1 MRVINGPAVQF
12 GLDLQYPALRPEQGR
27 AKLVGIHRRQPPDIP
42 ASSLPDLL
50 ASFAMHAPF
59 ARPDYYEASVPPT
72 AISRHRACPP
82 PGWKPGGKG
91 NRGAHRSAR
100 SASSYTPAASP
111 RLRRRLSARPPH
123 RLLEPAPELT
133 RLLESGH
140 VLHPGPHPPDW
151 SRRHRYGA
159 STTDSLALRL
169 LTLLAGP
176 GPSGSTGP
184 SRRCR
189 GCSRPPR
196 RSPDQ
201 AASSFTRPLR
211 RPGGGAL
218 PSPHEYSE
226 VGPERPAGVTTGGSL
241 RAASRTRRAPQSAP
255 GSPQASGG
263 SVVISCSAR
272 PWRWDACSPVVVA
285 RSAHSGRVE
294 QHHLTFGGPYAVAS
308 AQFLPRGAP
317 VLALLPPDHLFPQV

>member
-1 MRVINGPAVQF
+1 MTRGHRGSLF
-12 GLDLQYPALRPEQGR
+12 LRCR
-27 AKLVGIHRRQPPDIP
+27 AFSSLSSCRFIP
-42 ASSLPDLL
+42 A
-50 ASFAMHAPF
+50 H
-59 ARPDYYEASVPPT
+59 PT
-72 AISRHRACPP
+72 FT
-82 PGWKPGGKG
+82 
-91 NRGAHRSAR
+91 AHRSAR
-100 SASSYTPAASP
+100 SAPSYTPAASP

-140 VLHPGPHPPDW
+140 ALHPGPYPPDW

-159 STTDSLALRL
+159 SPADSLALRL

-176 GPSGSTGP
+176 GPSGSTSP

-218 PSPHEYSE
+218 PSPHEYTAPRGARK
-226 VGPERPAGVTTGGSL
+226 VGPGRGTGLPASPFPRT
-241 RAASRTRRAPQSAP
+241 ASRTRRASRPRNGLSA
-255 GSPQASGG
+255 
-263 SVVISCSAR
+263 
-272 PWRWDACSPVVVA
+272 SPV
-285 RSAHSGRVE
+285 RVY
-294 QHHLTFGGPYAVAS
+294 TWPS
-308 AQFLPRGAP
+308 RRAQRPG
-317 VLALLPPDHLFPQV
+317 

>member
-1 MRVINGPAVQF
+1 
-12 GLDLQYPALRPEQGR
+12 
-27 AKLVGIHRRQPPDIP
+27 
-42 ASSLPDLL
+42 
-50 ASFAMHAPF
+50 MHAPL
-59 ARPDYYEASVPPT
+59 ARPDYYEASAPPT

-82 PGWKPGGKG
+82 PRWKRDGKG
-91 NRGAHRSAR
+91 RPRTVPTFTAHRSAR
-100 SASSYTPAASP
+100 SAPSYTPAASP

-123 RLLEPAPELT
+123 RLLEPATELT

-140 VLHPGPHPPDW
+140 VLHPGPYPPDL

-159 STTDSLALRL
+159 STADSLPLRL

-201 AASSFTRPLR
+201 AASSFTKPLR

-218 PSPHEYSE
+218 PSPHEYT
-226 VGPERPAGVTTGGSL
+226 A
-241 RAASRTRRAPQSAP
+241 
-255 GSPQASGG
+255 
-263 SVVISCSAR
+263 
-272 PWRWDACSPVVVA
+272 
-285 RSAHSGRVE
+285 
-294 QHHLTFGGPYAVAS
+294 
-308 AQFLPRGAP
+308 PRGAP
-317 VLALLPPDHLFPQV
+317 RSWCQSALLRASREHSRPSTIPARPRDTSATSCWNPSRSAALAPDWPWPVSITVIWSAAQPSAIALPRRSYCRIADSVLWMTCLRLDCRM

>member
-1 MRVINGPAVQF
+1 MTCW
-12 GLDLQYPALRPEQGR
+12 
-27 AKLVGIHRRQPPDIP
+27 PP
-42 ASSLPDLL
+42 
-50 ASFAMHAPF
+50 
-59 ARPDYYEASVPPT
+59 
-72 AISRHRACPP
+72 
-82 PGWKPGGKG
+82 
-91 NRGAHRSAR
+91 
-100 SASSYTPAASP
+100 SP
-111 RLRRRLSARPPH
+111 CTRLSRARTTTRPPH

-140 VLHPGPHPPDW
+140 VLHPGPYPPDW

-159 STTDSLALRL
+159 SPTDSLALRL

-218 PSPHEYSE
+218 PSPHEYT
-226 VGPERPAGVTTGGSL
+226 A
-241 RAASRTRRAPQSAP
+241 
-255 GSPQASGG
+255 
-263 SVVISCSAR
+263 
-272 PWRWDACSPVVVA
+272 
-285 RSAHSGRVE
+285 
-294 QHHLTFGGPYAVAS
+294 
-308 AQFLPRGAP
+308 PRGAP
-317 VLALLPPDHLFPQV
+317 SS

>member
-1 MRVINGPAVQF
+1 MTCWPPSPCTRLSRARTTT
-12 GLDLQYPALRPEQGR
+12 RP
-27 AKLVGIHRRQPPDIP
+27 PP
-42 ASSLPDLL
+42 
-50 ASFAMHAPF
+50 
-59 ARPDYYEASVPPT
+59 RPQ

-82 PGWKPGGKG
+82 PRWKRDGKG
-91 NRGAHRSAR
+91 RPRTVPTFTAHRSAR
-100 SASSYTPAASP
+100 SAPSYTPAASP

-123 RLLEPAPELT
+123 RLLEPAPEST
-133 RLLESGH
+133 RLLESGRA
-140 VLHPGPHPPDW
+140 LHPGPYPPDL

-218 PSPHEYSE
+218 PSPHEYT
-226 VGPERPAGVTTGGSL
+226 A
-241 RAASRTRRAPQSAP
+241 
-255 GSPQASGG
+255 
-263 SVVISCSAR
+263 
-272 PWRWDACSPVVVA
+272 
-285 RSAHSGRVE
+285 
-294 QHHLTFGGPYAVAS
+294 
-308 AQFLPRGAP
+308 PRGAP
-317 VLALLPPDHLFPQV
+317 SRWCQSFPVRASRDISIPRTTPPFPW